1 MNESDRTALVL
12 KYLNEVREQFESGH
26 AIEHAYRPAL
36 KALMSSFEDVVA
48 VNDPKHSE
56 HGAPD
61 FVFLKKSNNKII
73 KGYAEAKDITVS
85 LDKTE
90 KSNQMQRYGGYANL
104 FLTDYLEFRFSVTA
118 KSTKPSASAKS
129 KMAN

>member
-1 MNESDRTALVL
+1 MQQIHD
-12 KYLNEVREQFESGH
+12 YLAEIKRQFYSGH

-36 KALMSSFEDVVA
+36 QRLMETFDDVIA

-61 FVFLKKSNNKII
+61 FVFLKQSNNSII
-73 KGYAEAKDITVS
+73 RGYAEAKDITVN

-90 KSNQMQRYGGYANL
+90 KTNQMERYAGYTNL
-104 FLTDYLEFRFSVTA
+104 VLTDYLEFRFRNMRRSVLA
-118 KSTKPSASAKS
+118 V
-129 KMAN
+129 

>member
-1 MNESDRTALVL
+1 MNESNRAFLVQR
-12 KYLNEVREQFESGH
+12 YLDEVSEQFHSGH

-36 KALMSSFEDVVA
+36 KLLMSSFEDTIA

-61 FVFLKKSNNKII
+61 FIFLKKSNNKII

-90 KSNQMQRYGGYANL
+90 KTDQMQRYHGYTNL
-104 FLTDYLEFRFSVTA
+104 FL
-118 KSTKPSASAKS
+118 
-129 KMAN
+129 